1 MGNYNKYY
9 DEDYYDDYGSNGR
22 KGSKK
27 PYKPKKKYKG
37 HQNKF
42 DKPSSRSFW
51 EDDESLNNIVPTP
64 YVAHNP
70 TQTSK
75 PIIQPRPQ
83 TEAPIEQQQK
93 TFVPG
98 EHSQEIK
105 GNIIDFDRL
114 NDIQKIEQEHNGAI
128 TYGIKFLFKG
138 KKGLFRIVWYNRNQR
153 LRDEVFNEKV
163 AYWQEVQ
170 GY

>member
-1 MGNYNKYY
+1 MAKNYKNY
-9 DEDYYDDYGSNGR
+9 DEDYFDDYYDGR
-22 KGSKK
+22 KGQKK
-27 PYKPKKKYKG
+27 PYKPKKKYNG

-42 DKPSSRSFW
+42 GKQNSPFW
-51 EDDESLNNIVPTP
+51 EDPDTLTKV
-64 YVAHNP
+64 
-70 TQTSK
+70 
-75 PIIQPRPQ
+75 
-83 TEAPIEQQQK
+83 APIQSQPASVSPVRRESTMGAVASVPQAQPAKKQ
-93 TFVPG
+93 FVPG

-105 GNIIDFDRL
+105 GSIIDFDRL
-114 NDIQKIEQEHNGAI
+114 EDIQKVEQEHNGAI

-153 LRDEVFNEKV
+153 LRDKVFNEKV

>member
-1 MGNYNKYY
+1 MGKHYRDY
-9 DEDYYDDYGSNGR
+9 DEDYYDDYGSSR

-42 DKPSSRSFW
+42 GKPSRPFW
-51 EDDESLNNIVPTP
+51 EDDETLTEIIPTP
-64 YVAHNP
+64 SVVNDT
-70 TQTSK
+70 TQTPK
-75 PIIQPRPQ
+75 PVIQQKPK
-83 TEAPIEQQQK
+83 TEAPAVQQQK

-163 AYWQEVQ
+163 AYWQKVQ
-170 GY
+170 GF

>member
-1 MGNYNKYY
+1 MGRDYRDY
-9 DEDYYDDYGSNGR
+9 DEDYYDDYDSGGR

-27 PYKPKKKYKG
+27 LYKPKKKYKG
-37 HQNKF
+37 HQNRF
-42 DKPSSRSFW
+42 GKPSRSFW
-51 EDDESLNNIVPTP
+51 EDNEALIE
-64 YVAHNP
+64 
-70 TQTSK
+70 
-75 PIIQPRPQ
+75 I
-83 TEAPIEQQQK
+83 APIPSATNKTMQTPKSVMQQKPKSDAPAAQQQ

-153 LRDEVFNEKV
+153 LRDEVFNEKM

-170 GY
+170 GN